1 MHAHLLAGDCTT
13 TFDGDRS
20 YEKRG
25 RVVCLRKPDDTLL
38 VHDAAGYRPVAW
50 LTRPDTS
57 MAVGSPPTV
66 EARDGDDR
74 LRVTFHET
82 SVDVRIPVSPAGEAA
97 GPCPDCAGAL
107 VTRSGTL
114 ACTDCDREHA
124 LPAGATVLDTACEC
138 GLARVEVTRGVTIEV
153 CADRACEPLDA
164 AIEAEL
170 DRRFDCPDCGRDM
183 RVVRAGGLLLGCD
196 GYPDCDVSVPL
207 PNEACD
213 GVCDCGLPTVD
224 GRCLDATCASP

>member
-1 MHAHLLAGDCTT
+1 MNPNLGAP
-13 TFDGDRS
+13 DRERRS
-20 YEKRG
+20 P
-25 RVVCLRKPDDTLL
+25 RVR
-38 VHDAAGYRPVAW
+38 
-50 LTRPDTS
+50 
-57 MAVGSPPTV
+57 V

-138 GLARVEVTRGVTIEV
+138 GLARVEVTRGVTVEV

-170 DRRFDCPDCGRDM
+170 DRRFDCPDCGRDL
-183 RVVRAGGLLLGCD
+183 RVREHRGRAFLGCD
-196 GYPDCDVSVPL
+196 GYPDCETAFSVPAGTFAG
-207 PNEACD
+207 ECA
-213 GVCDCGLPTVD
+213 CGLPRFETATGV
-224 GRCLDATCASP
+224 RCLDGTCERKRGTETAGGDGT